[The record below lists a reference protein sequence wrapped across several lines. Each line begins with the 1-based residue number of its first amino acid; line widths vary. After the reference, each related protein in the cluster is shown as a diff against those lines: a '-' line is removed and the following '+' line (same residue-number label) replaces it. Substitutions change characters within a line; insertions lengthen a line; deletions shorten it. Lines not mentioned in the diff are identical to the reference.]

1 MENLWQ
7 KQRCIER
14 EISEEIDELNRLN
27 KERLQRVERI
37 YELHE
42 KWRDIERVLEEEN
55 GMKSGNTSGN
65 NKRDTETD
73 NEVAEEGEDKLE
85 ENGKRKRTEESMN
98 EWIREKRKKRRRE
111 KFDEELI
118 NEGIDEETDQKAET
132 SELIHLYI
140 KSVRKENEKNKRIIE
155 HWNHFAKRYEER
167 ITEKIEDRKGM
178 GEMTTRMAARE
189 VNDELRRGLPEGYG
203 KKLNKNIETARKVRY
218 VIQEI
223 RIKRLGRMSL
233 DTLRKTSWNEIKRK
247 TCEIHMKDNE
257 GKIVEIQER
266 NTMKIMN

>member
-1 MENLWQ
+1 
-7 KQRCIER
+7 
-14 EISEEIDELNRLN
+14 
-27 KERLQRVERI
+27 
-37 YELHE
+37 
-42 KWRDIERVLEEEN
+42 
-55 GMKSGNTSGN
+55 
-65 NKRDTETD
+65 
-73 NEVAEEGEDKLE
+73 
-85 ENGKRKRTEESMN
+85 MN
-98 EWIREKRKKRRRE
+98 EWIREKQKKRRRE

-132 SELIHLYI
+132 SDLIHLYI
-140 KSVRKENEKNKRIIE
+140 KSVKKENEKNKRIIE

-167 ITEKIEDRKGM
+167 ITEKIKDRKGM

-189 VNDELRRGLPEGYG
+189 VNDELRRELPEGHR
-203 KKLNKNIETARKVRY
+203 KKLNKNIETARKARY

-223 RIKRLGRMSL
+223 GIKRLGGISL
-233 DTLRKTSWNEIKRK
+233 DTLRKTSWDEIKRK

>member
-1 MENLWQ
+1 
-7 KQRCIER
+7 
-14 EISEEIDELNRLN
+14 
-27 KERLQRVERI
+27 
-37 YELHE
+37 
-42 KWRDIERVLEEEN
+42 
-55 GMKSGNTSGN
+55 MKGGNTSGN
-65 NKRDTETD
+65 NSQNTESD
-73 NEVAEEGEDKLE
+73 NEVTEEEEDKLE
-85 ENGKRKRTEESMN
+85 KNGKRKKTEESMN
-98 EWIREKRKKRRRE
+98 EWICEKRKKRRRE

-132 SELIHLYI
+132 TDLIHLYI
-140 KSVRKENEKNKRIIE
+140 KSVKKENEKNKRIIE

-167 ITEKIEDRKGM
+167 NTKKIEERKGI

-203 KKLNKNIETARKVRY
+203 KKLNKNIEMARKARY

-223 RIKRLGRMSL
+223 GIKRLGGVSL

-247 TCEIHMKDNE
+247 TCEIHKKDNE

-266 NTMKIMN
+266 NIMKIMN